1 MPPEEVVRIL
11 STATVTQGLE
21 PADLEPLLQQAT
33 VETVPQGWMVLAE
46 GQHGKALYVVLSG
59 QLKVM
64 LLALDHKDHPN
75 RVQDIQLS
83 TLKPGDCFG
92 EYSLIDSEPASATVI
107 AAEPTELLKI
117 TGKDFKVV
125 AAHHD
130 RLAKIVYCNLLR
142 VLVRRL
148 RKKDREIDL
157 NLDVLE

>member
-1 MPPEEVVRIL
+1 MPTGDL
-11 STATVTQGLE
+11 LTLLANATITQGLGRD
-21 PADLEPLLQQAT
+21 DLETLLQHAT

-46 GQHGKALYVVLSG
+46 GQHGEALYLVLSG

-64 LLALDHKDHPN
+64 LLALDHKDHSN

-92 EYSLIDSEPASATVI
+92 EYSLIDSEPASASVI

-117 TGKDFKVV
+117 TGKNFQTV
-125 AAHHD
+125 AAHND

-142 VLVRRL
+142 ILVRRL
-148 RKKDREIDL
+148 RKKDQELDL